1 MSERATFPKLPMR
14 RAMRRESAAAGFR
27 PAIDSS
33 LPVPAVRQL
42 YLQLRDAIVGG
53 ALRAGDRLPST
64 RTASAEWSLSRGL
77 VAEAYDVLI
86 AEGYAIGK
94 HGSGTYVTDDLP
106 LPKIEGNSSRNARSS
121 ASRRRISAAARLAMS
136 FETHPGQVAFATG
149 RVIHD
154 MRTAV
159 LLKRLAHRH
168 IDYAS
173 DGYRDAQGEPA
184 LREAVAAYLT
194 ASRGVRCDPRQV
206 FITSGT
212 QQALDLAI
220 RVLMSPGETALVE
233 NPCYPPARQAFLLNG
248 ARLVG
253 APVDSKGMITE
264 TLASSDGLAP
274 VVIYVTP
281 SHQYPSGSALP
292 LTRRLQL
299 LAFAQRQGS
308 WIIEDDYDSEFRYE
322 GHPIAS
328 LQGLD
333 TGGCV
338 IYAGS
343 FSKALL
349 PGFRVGYLVVPD
361 DLVAAFRAVRPIV
374 DRFPAP
380 LHQLVVADFLSEG
393 YFPAH
398 LRRLRESS
406 RASRDLLFDLLKER
420 LSEHLV
426 ALLPEQGVHL
436 TARSTGSWRDDCALA
451 RAALDGGVVVIPTS
465 PMHIGA
471 PAEPRLLLGFSGL
484 TAAETDIATRRL
496 AEVFRSSAKTAKL
509 RPDESK
515 QSKRDRRQARSRPLK
530 SV

>member
-1 MSERATFPKLPMR
+1 MPPQATFPKTP
-14 RAMRRESAAAGFR
+14 MRRESAAAGFQPVIDAGL
-27 PAIDSS
+27 PA
-33 LPVPAVRQL
+33 PAVRQL
-42 YLQLRDAIVGG
+42 YLQLRDSIVGG
-53 ALRAGDRLPST
+53 TLRAGDRLPST

-77 VAEAYDVLI
+77 VAEAYEMLI

-94 HGSGTYVTDDLP
+94 HGSGTYVSDDLP
-106 LPKIEGNSSRNARSS
+106 LPKMQGNN
-121 ASRRRISAAARLAMS
+121 SRRTKTSSTKRSISAAARLALS
-136 FETHPGQVAFATG
+136 LETTPPSHVAFATG

-154 MRTAV
+154 ERTAT

-168 IDYAS
+168 IDYAHGS
-173 DGYRDAQGEPA
+173 YRDPQGEPA

-194 ASRGVRCDPRQV
+194 ASRGVRCEPRQV

-212 QQALDLAI
+212 QQGLDLAI
-220 RVLMSPGETALVE
+220 RVLMSPGEIALVE
-233 NPCYPPARQAFLLNG
+233 DPCYPPARQAFLLNG
-248 ARLVG
+248 ADIVG
-253 APVDSKGMITE
+253 VPVDATGMMTE
-264 TLASSDGLAP
+264 TLESSNTPAP
-274 VVIYVTP
+274 ALIYVTP
-281 SHQYPSGSALP
+281 SHQYPCGSALP

-299 LAFAQRQGS
+299 LAFAQQRGS

-333 TGGCV
+333 AGRCV

-361 DLVAAFRAVRPIV
+361 DLVAAFRAVRPVI

-380 LHQLVVADFLSEG
+380 LHQFVVADFLNEG

-420 LSEHLV
+420 LSDHLIAV
-426 ALLPEQGVHL
+426 RPEQGVYL
-436 TARSTGSWRDDCALA
+436 TACSTGTWTDDRSLA
-451 RAALDGGVVVIPTS
+451 QAALESGAVVVPTS
-465 PMHIGA
+465 PMHIHT
-471 PAEPRLLLGFSGL
+471 PPEPRLLLGFSGL
-484 TAAETDIATRRL
+484 TAAETDMATRRL
-496 AEVFRSSAKTAKL
+496 ADVF
-509 RPDESK
+509 
-515 QSKRDRRQARSRPLK
+515 QGRQKRSRHRR
-530 SV
+530 